1 MAKCDCTKSGGIVVI
16 TKTFSALCWWV
27 LSYDLGF
34 HIGAQTSTMSFN
46 IHHDDRLIHRE
57 SVRGTQQQ
65 NNEAENALHY
75 KTLGCCSLRQK
86 IPPATSEI
94 VSCPSCSKGHT
105 QVEKFVECNGG
116 YFLQTEKKNGIRKL
130 KVLEIA
136 SRKTALQVDKK
147 ILCCLVTAYDF
158 RSDVKMQAI
167 LNHELMPLPL
177 SLAEI
182 ISHNL
187 RTGNNSF

>member
-1 MAKCDCTKSGGIVVI
+1 MFFT
-16 TKTFSALCWWV
+16 
-27 LSYDLGF
+27 
-34 HIGAQTSTMSFN
+34 QT
-46 IHHDDRLIHRE
+46 
-57 SVRGTQQQ
+57 
-65 NNEAENALHY
+65 
-75 KTLGCCSLRQK
+75 K

-136 SRKTALQVDKK
+136 SRKIVLQLDKK
-147 ILCCLVTAYDF
+147 TLCCLVTAYEF